1 MLLDYFRLICR
12 IIVICEGV
20 CGVVVMVMVVVDDRS
35 TWLIRDIGLLLA
47 ADAASFR
54 AGCRVDKVV
63 LLMLLLLVVRSHE
76 FGERHEFQRM
86 DKLTLLS

>member
-1 MLLDYFRLICR
+1 M
-12 IIVICEGV
+12 ICEGV
-20 CGVVVMVMVVVDDRS
+20 RGVVVMVMVVVDDRS
-35 TWLIRDIGLLLA
+35 AWLIRDIGLLLA

-54 AGCRVDKVV
+54 TGCRVDQII
-63 LLMLLLLVVRSHE
+63 LLMLLLLVVCSHE